1 MLHTLTRD
9 QLVLSYALK
18 EGSEMITLSA
28 GIITLF
34 AGIVTLFAGIV
45 TLSAGI
51 ITLFAGIVTLFADM
65 ELHVLQLW
73 KPLFGDDYS
82 FCGHETTCTT

>member
-1 MLHTLTRD
+1 MLHTLTRE

-34 AGIVTLFAGIV
+34 AGIVTLFA
-45 TLSAGI
+45 
-51 ITLFAGIVTLFADM
+51 DM

-73 KPLFGDDYS
+73 KSLFGDDYS
-82 FCGHETTCTT
+82 FCRHETTCTT